1 MAKAAA
7 KKKAPAK
14 KAAAKKAPAKKIAAK
29 KKASAKKASFSTSG
43 SDTRIG
49 IIGAGNMGGG
59 IAATLVEQGFCAA
72 ADLTVVDVR
81 AEALPPLDRIGV
93 RTSTSLEDAVRGKT
107 CILLG
112 VKPQVAGPVLQ
123 AIAPV
128 LERGQVLVSIMA
140 GVTTAAIEAHLTEP
154 VPVVRVMPQSLVRL
168 AASASALCA
177 GQHAKD
183 SHIEAVRRIFDAL
196 GTTVVVDEKQMD
208 AVTGLS
214 GSGPAYVYTFIEAL
228 VDGGVR
234 TGLSRDVALKLA
246 VQTVLGAARMLQE
259 DGAHPALLRDQVTS
273 PGGTTIAGLHTLEE
287 KGLRDAVMSAVVAA
301 TRRSEELGRA

>member
-1 MAKAAA
+1 MKRDR
-7 KKKAPAK
+7 
-14 KAAAKKAPAKKIAAK
+14 
-29 KKASAKKASFSTSG
+29 S
-43 SDTRIG
+43 IG

-59 IAATLVEQGFCAA
+59 IAAALVEKEFCDAE
-72 ADLTVVDVR
+72 DLTVVDVR
-81 AEALPPLDRIGV
+81 AEALPPLERIGV
-93 RTSTSLEDAVRGKT
+93 RTSTSLEDAVRDKASV
-107 CILLG
+107 LLG
-112 VKPQVAGPVLQ
+112 VKPQVAASVLQ
-123 AIAPV
+123 TITPA
-128 LERGQVLVSIMA
+128 LETDQVLISIMA
-140 GVTTAAIEAHLTEP
+140 GVTTATIESSLIEP

-177 GQHAKD
+177 GRYAGET
-183 SHIEAVRRIFDAL
+183 HIEVVRRIFDAL
-196 GTTVVVDEKQMD
+196 GSTVVVDEKQMD

-246 VQTVLGAARMLQE
+246 VQTVLGSARMLQE

-273 PGGTTIAGLHTLEE
+273 PGGTTIAGLHMLEE